1 MAVAAVARQVG
12 GLVGEDR
19 PGPVL
24 FLMPQFHWL
33 RKINSVET
41 SVPAE
46 IRNRS
51 GTVIKEIS
59 DDVGRCGKSCIPAS
73 QSNMLIPFTAAAWFI
88 FGGTTAAAPSHAAA
102 YDSTIQ

>member
-59 DDVGRCGKSCIPAS
+59 DDVGTMWKVLHPREFP
-73 QSNMLIPFTAAAWFI
+73 
-88 FGGTTAAAPSHAAA
+88 
-102 YDSTIQ
+102 